1 MKMQL
6 KALVPLALP
15 FLAAIPAQAQQT
27 LTIASWAP
35 PQHVV
40 NAEVWPAFIERLEE
54 ISDGQLTAQV
64 RLGLVPP
71 PAMPDLVLDGGADIT
86 FIFHGYN
93 AGRFVTGELVELPGT
108 EGDAE
113 ATSVAYWNVWNDY
126 LRQAGEQDEYKTL
139 AMFMH
144 GAAQFHLTTEVDG
157 LGAIDGMRL
166 RAPGGVGSMVI
177 ERLGA
182 VGIQVPA
189 TRVYE
194 TLSSGAADGVVM
206 NVDSRIGFRLDE
218 VAPVLFEVPGGL
230 YRGSFAAIMNRETW
244 DSLDP
249 DLQARLDAELFG
261 EPLSR
266 LFGAAWA
273 QGDANARAAAIE
285 AGTPVIALDA
295 ADMEVFEAVQREVEA
310 EILERVAARGVDA
323 EGALAAF
330 RAMSASVDVE

>member
-1 MKMQL
+1 M
-6 KALVPLALP
+6 KALVSLAMPIVMAL
-15 FLAAIPAQAQQT
+15 PAQAQQT

-54 ISDGQLTAQV
+54 ISEGQLTAQV

-93 AGRFVTGELVELPGT
+93 AGRFVTAELVELPGT
-108 EGDAE
+108 LGDAE
-113 ATSVAYWNVWNDY
+113 ATSVAYWHIWNDH
-126 LRQAGEQDEYKTL
+126 LRELGEQDEYKTL

-144 GAAQFHLTTEVDG
+144 GAAQFHLTSEVDG

-230 YRGSFAAIMNRETW
+230 YRGSFAVLMNRETW
-244 DSLDP
+244 DRLDP
-249 DLQARLDAELFG
+249 ELQARLDAELFG

-273 QGDANARAAAIE
+273 QGDARARAAAVE
-285 AGTPVIALDA
+285 AGTPVISLDA
-295 ADMEVFEAVQREVEA
+295 ADVETFEAVRREVEA
-310 EILERVAARGVDA
+310 EILQRVSARGVDA
-323 EGALAAF
+323 QAVLAAF
-330 RAMSASVDVE
+330 RELSAEAETR